1 MDAKETT
8 LKYEQVF
15 KMYKIILKI
24 GLIIIIKRE
33 STSVVTVLSGPTISL
48 QFWSLIFLVD

>member
-8 LKYEQVF
+8 LKYEQVLR
-15 KMYKIILKI
+15 MYEIILKI

-33 STSVVTVLSGPTISL
+33 STSVVTVLSGLTISL
-48 QFWSLIFLVD
+48 QFWSLIILVA

>member
-8 LKYEQVF
+8 LKYEQILR
-15 KMYKIILKI
+15 MYEIILKI

-33 STSVVTVLSGPTISL
+33 STSVVTVLSGLTISL
-48 QFWSLIFLVD
+48 QFRSLIILVA

>member
-8 LKYEQVF
+8 LKYVQVL

-24 GLIIIIKRE
+24 GLVIIIKRE
-33 STSVVTVLSGPTISL
+33 STSVVTVLSGSTVSL
-48 QFWSLIFLVD
+48 QFWSLTSLVD

>member
-8 LKYEQVF
+8 LKYEQVL